1 MKKTAI
7 AVAALA
13 LGAVALAGTSCSKT
27 ETHEENVVEIS
38 SNYSGTLTC
47 TVRDTDYPSENIKV
61 SVAEGEEDQTI
72 VIKMYKVRFVP
83 QMPVEMTFNIG
94 PIKCSAASD
103 GTVTLSADGTLIP
116 YTDVATYEAYAV
128 TGFSGTATSDS
139 INLSMTF
146 ATPMGPAPTK
156 YSGVSVRE

>member
-72 VIKMYKVRFVP
+72 VITMYKVRFVP

-103 GTVTLSADGTLIP
+103 GTVTLSADGGMKI
-116 YTDVATYEAYAV
+116 DGMRSMFSCGV
-128 TGFSGTATSDS
+128 TPAQCKHVLDYHSRET
-139 INLSMTF
+139 
-146 ATPMGPAPTK
+146 TPF
-156 YSGVSVRE
+156 VQSVDLKFRYGA

>member
-1 MKKTAI
+1 MVHEI
-7 AVAALA
+7 GSQGLVA
-13 LGAVALAGTSCSKT
+13 
-27 ETHEENVVEIS
+27 
-38 SNYSGTLTC
+38 SGEAA
-47 TVRDTDYPSENIKV
+47 DGKE
-61 SVAEGEEDQTI
+61 AEGLD
-72 VIKMYKVRFVP
+72 
-83 QMPVEMTFNIG
+83 
-94 PIKCSAASD
+94 D
-103 GTVTLSADGTLIP
+103 GSVDLIP